1 MKMIKTITKSVCIL
15 SISMSPAYSLAT
27 SGVDGGSSST
37 KTTQPAVNSSA
48 NDAAKANKKGEAFN
62 AVASATE
69 FGIAAI
75 NWSRCSADD
84 KSACAVAAAFTAMA
98 ILSMKQAKENG
109 NKASQSMYTGDLSDA
124 YGSNGNYNSSVAND
138 PEYKSVAAV
147 GSDYMKKAE
156 AGLSDLKAQ
165 GLVNNSATKIT
176 SPDGSTYNVADMGS
190 AAGMAAAGLPQG
202 AIDSAMAG
210 SAQVQKKALEKVKI
224 GSTTAVNGYEEG
236 GGGGSGRSPSN
247 SESSGGADYAGYP
260 GAGGSG
266 GSGSLLD
273 KDPSRLAAGMSKNY
287 NGEPIGVAADS
298 IFLMMSRR
306 YKVKESQ
313 DSFFGAADIDL
324 KK

>member
-1 MKMIKTITKSVCIL
+1 MKMFKTITKSVCIL

-27 SGVDGGSSST
+27 SGVDGTSSST
-37 KTTQPAVNSSA
+37 TKSAQPAVNSSA
-48 NDAAKANKKGEAFN
+48 NDAAKSNKKGEAFN

-75 NWSRCSADD
+75 NWSRCSSDD

-109 NKASQSMYTGDLSDA
+109 NKAAQSMYTGDLSDA

-156 AGLSDLKAQ
+156 AGLSDLKAK
-165 GLVNNSATKIT
+165 GLVNSSATKIT
-176 SPDGSTYNVADMGS
+176 SPDGSTYNVSDMS
-190 AAGMAAAGLPQG
+190 SPAGMAAAGLPQG

-210 SAQVQKKALEKVKI
+210 SAQVEKKALEKVKI

-236 GGGGSGRSPSN
+236 GGGGSRSPSN
-247 SESSGGADYAGYP
+247 SESSGSGGYSGYAG
-260 GAGGSG
+260 AGSG
-266 GSGSLLD
+266 GSSSLLD

>member
-1 MKMIKTITKSVCIL
+1 MKMIKTITTSACTLSLAMAPVC
-15 SISMSPAYSLAT
+15 SFAT
-27 SGVDGGSSST
+27 SGVDGSN
-37 KTTQPAVNSSA
+37 TTSYASAVNSSA
-48 NDAAKANKKGEAFN
+48 DDSAKANNKGQAIN

-75 NWSRCSADD
+75 NWSRCSSDD

-98 ILSMKQAKENG
+98 ILSMKQAKEDG
-109 NKASQSMYTGDLSDA
+109 NKASQAAYTGDLSDA
-124 YGSNGNYNSSVAND
+124 YGSNGNYNSSVTND

-156 AGLSDLKAQ
+156 AGLSDLKAK
-165 GLVNNSATKIT
+165 GLVNGSATKIT
-176 SPDGSTYNVADMGS
+176 SPDGTSYNVNDMTS

-210 SAQVQKKALEKVKI
+210 AAQVEKKALEKVKI
-224 GSTTAVNGYEEG
+224 GSTTAVNGYEDGAG
-236 GGGGSGRSPSN
+236 GGGGGRLPSDDG
-247 SESSGGADYAGYP
+247 SSSGAGYP
-260 GAGGSG
+260 GYAGAGGSG
-266 GSGSLLD
+266 SASLLD

-313 DSFFGAADIDL
+313 DSFFGSADVDL